1 MERELLREIG
11 TTERGRT
18 GPRGQARDTLVTTR
32 LRSDVYLSQQARV
45 MSALAS
51 LAAYGDDDDGPGVE
65 QSQPAK
71 EGDASS
77 SCPAGEP
84 TLAANG
90 AQPAPASSNPPPP
103 DMSDTAPPPAA
114 RPFAG
119 PSSPIAPSRTPS
131 SRTSSLAHLLPP
143 PPLAHTETNPAIE
156 VRASPPPTYL
166 Y

>member
-1 MERELLREIG
+1 
-11 TTERGRT
+11 
-18 GPRGQARDTLVTTR
+18 
-32 LRSDVYLSQQARV
+32 

-51 LAAYGDDDDGPGVE
+51 LAAYGGDDDEPEVE

-77 SCPAGEP
+77 SCAAGEP
-84 TLAANG
+84 TPGANG

-156 VRASPPPTYL
+156 VRASPLIYADGCIGQDTDFL
-166 Y
+166 WRIGTGTLCISTASLLQTIQQS